1 MWELEDWGGGGVR
14 MRGESE
20 TVSAYEG
27 YGKQTDLAGAKH
39 VTQGTAGWGWT
50 WSLRPGGAGCKA
62 R

>member
-1 MWELEDWGGGGVR
+1 

-27 YGKQTDLAGAKH
+27 YGKQMDLAGAKH

>member
-1 MWELEDWGGGGVR
+1 